1 MEIEVDITVLLK
13 ELVELTKEL
22 KMTTN
27 KAKQLRAEKK
37 EYEQTINEYLKESG
51 QPGIKY
57 GNLIIF
63 AEEKPKRITKKKK
76 EKEKDT
82 IKLLESAGVK
92 NPEEF
97 YKTMIESF
105 KGEKKMIDA
114 LKLKSVGGSE

>member
-82 IKLLESAGVK
+82 IKLLESAVVK